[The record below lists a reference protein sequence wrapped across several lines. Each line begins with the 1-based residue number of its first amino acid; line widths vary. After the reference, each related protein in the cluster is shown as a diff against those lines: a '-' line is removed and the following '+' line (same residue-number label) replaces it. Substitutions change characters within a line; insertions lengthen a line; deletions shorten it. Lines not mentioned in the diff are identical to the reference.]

1 MVVAFLVA
9 VVLDNTV
16 PGSRQERGVYVWS
29 EPEAAQRD
37 SVVAKDYGLP
47 FRLLSCMMVVLSE
60 ISASS
65 SSTYH
70 YDVFLSFRGAD
81 TRYGFTDHLHKAL
94 LDAAI
99 DTFFYDVE
107 IQTGEDLKPEL
118 ENAIKTS
125 RASVIVLSKD
135 YASSTW
141 CLDELVLILEQRR
154 SSKHIVIPIFYHV
167 KPTDVRKQQSSFGDA
182 MARHKQKMEA
192 EPNEKKRSQL
202 ANKMKNWEKA
212 LTEVADLKGEE
223 ANGRRET
230 ILIERIVKE
239 INSRLE
245 LNKQSKIPLLIGMES
260 SVRTITS
267 FLKDDATE
275 ILTIWGMG
283 GIGKTH
289 LSNYVFKL
297 HYRDFERSSF
307 LEDIERRCMQPN
319 KLLDLQKQLLKDIG
333 DITWMDIHDANVAAS
348 KIEKL
353 LLRKKTLLVLD
364 GIDHFEQLDM
374 LVGTRGFLPGS
385 KIIITTKDASL
396 IEKCGLFM
404 SQVPPKHMM
413 HLLKGLDHKESLQL
427 LGLHA
432 FNGDY
437 PNKRYRKQARKVV
450 KHCGGHPLALKVS
463 GSSLRKQD
471 VAAWKDALK
480 LLQKETNPKIQQVLQ
495 ISFDSLPSN
504 NDKEL
509 FKHIACFF
517 IGKDSEFAEAILRKC
532 DMIPTF
538 GLSNLIDRCLLEVG
552 LDNELRMHQLLQE
565 LGRDLVRQ
573 ESPNE
578 PWERSR
584 IWHHEESYD
593 VLKQE
598 KGTAKIQGLVL
609 DMKMIENYTSHRTST
624 FTMERFGDD
633 LRRKIGARP
642 LLHRVCD
649 IFSWIWCLF
658 AWVFLLRS
666 SYSNELDIKTNAF
679 IGMDKLRILQLN
691 YVQLHGSYKHFPTC
705 LRWLSMHGF
714 PLSYLPLE
722 LQLGNLVALDM
733 SYSNLQY
740 LWKKPKLL
748 RSLKFLIL
756 SCCHELVSVGG
767 FDGFPL
773 LERLILAGCVSLV
786 EVCES
791 IGNCDRLLLLDLSEC
806 GNLKKLPRSIRKLK
820 NLRTLSIDGCSNHG
834 EFPVGIKD
842 MEPLEVLK
850 ADNVNI
856 ESQVSSS
863 SSSVI
868 VVPRSLKS
876 STISLPGSLVSL
888 SLRNNKLSNESF
900 PVGFGSLSMLEEL
913 DLGGN
918 QIDSLPD
925 CVRSLS
931 RLRVLNVEGCGRL
944 KTVLCAPRTLEHLNF
959 PDCVSLQRVTFHP
972 AASFPSLH
980 CEYSK
985 TLTEIEGV
993 FKKQAI
999 SEVDEEM
1006 LRRLGWI
1013 NRQHVKDDKFPT
1025 MSDLM
1030 NAQGKT
1036 FLVQMIDRPVVFST
1050 YFQGNRLPDWVT
1062 HISCSSELHFTL
1074 PSYGKSCRIRGLNV
1088 CFVTNVVSSTKS
1100 VFPSTTITNST
1111 KRYSDKIYV
1120 PRRPVAL
1127 EEGDIVWLSH
1137 WMLENEFKDGDEVSV
1152 YVDHPKVHVKEF
1164 GVSVV
1169 YDDDDDG
1176 NRREDPLADYKSL
1189 KLIHRRGCSLCL

>member
-1 MVVAFLVA
+1 MR
-9 VVLDNTV
+9 N
-16 PGSRQERGVYVWS
+16 
-29 EPEAAQRD
+29 
-37 SVVAKDYGLP
+37 SVIAISVHSMYSTDIELNKD
-47 FRLLSCMMVVLSE
+47 FSKSSILSCMMVVLSE

-99 DTFFYDVE
+99 NTFFDDDE

-125 RASVIVLSKD
+125 RASIIVLSKD

-192 EPNEKKRSQL
+192 ETNEKKRSQW
-202 ANKMKNWEKA
+202 AQKMKQWEKA

-245 LNKQSKIPLLIGMES
+245 LNKQSKIPPLIGMES

-267 FLKDDATE
+267 FLKYDTTE
-275 ILTIWGMG
+275 FLTIWGMG
-283 GIGKTH
+283 GIGKTY
-289 LSNYVFKL
+289 LAKYIFKL
-297 HYRDFERSSF
+297 HYLDFERSSF

-319 KLLDLQKQLLKDIG
+319 TLLDLQKQLLKDLG
-333 DITWMDIHDANVAAS
+333 DITWMDIHDANVATS

-353 LLRKKTLLVLD
+353 LLRNKTLLVLD
-364 GIDHFEQLDM
+364 GIDHFEQLD
-374 LVGTRGFLPGS
+374 LLIGTRGLHPGS
-385 KIIITTKDASL
+385 KIIFTTKDASL
-396 IEKCGLFM
+396 TEKCRLFM
-404 SQVPPKHMM
+404 TEFPPNHMK
-413 HLLKGLDHKESLQL
+413 HLLKGLNEEESQQL

-437 PNKRYRKQARKVV
+437 PNESYREQARKVV
-450 KHCGGHPLALKVS
+450 MYCEGHPLALTVL
-463 GSSLRKQD
+463 GSSLRKED
-471 VAAWKDALK
+471 VAVWKDTIK

-495 ISFDSLPSN
+495 ISFDSLPSK

-517 IGKDSEFAEAILRKC
+517 IGKDREITEAILTEC
-532 DMIPTF
+532 DLIPTF
-538 GLSNLIDRCLLEVG
+538 GFSRLIDRCLLTVG
-552 LDNELRMHQLLQE
+552 PGNELMMHQLLQE

-578 PWERSR
+578 PWERSL

-624 FTMERFGDD
+624 FTMEKFGDD
-633 LRRKIGARP
+633 LRNNKIGALP
-642 LLHRVCD
+642 LLYRVCD

-666 SYSNELDIKTNAF
+666 SYSNNLDIETKAF
-679 IGMDKLRILQLN
+679 KGMDKLRLLQLN
-691 YVQLHGSYKHFPTC
+691 YVQLHGSYKHFPTG

-733 SYSNLQY
+733 SYSNLQH

-756 SCCHELVSVGG
+756 SCCHELVRVGG

-773 LERLILAGCVSLV
+773 LERLILGGCGSLV

-806 GNLKKLPRSIRKLK
+806 GKLKRLPRSISRLK
-820 NLRTLSIDGCSNHG
+820 NLRTLSMDGCSNLG

-842 MEPLEVLK
+842 MESLEVLK
-850 ADNVNI
+850 ANNVNI

-863 SSSVI
+863 SVI
-868 VVPRSLKS
+868 VVPRGLKS
-876 STISLPGSLVSL
+876 FTIPGSLVRL
-888 SLRNNKLSNESF
+888 SLGNNNLSNESF
-900 PVGFGSLSMLEEL
+900 PVSFGSLSMLEHL
-913 DLGGN
+913 DLHGN
-918 QIDSLPD
+918 WIDSLPD
-925 CVRSLS
+925 CVRSLTS
-931 RLRVLNVEGCGRL
+931 LTNLNLSECRRL
-944 KTVLCAPRTLEHLNF
+944 KTVLCASRKVLNIYVGG
-959 PDCVSLQRVTFHP
+959 CVSLQKVTFQRETSILP
-972 AASFPSLH
+972 YVYYQ
-980 CEYSK
+980 ETT
-985 TLTEIEGV
+985 TLIEIEGKL
-993 FKKQAI
+993 KKQAI
-999 SEVDEEM
+999 SEIDEDM
-1006 LRRLGWI
+1006 LCRLGWI
-1013 NRQHVKDDKFPT
+1013 NKQHVIDDKFLT
-1025 MSDLM
+1025 MNCLLK
-1030 NAQGKT
+1030 AQGKT
-1036 FLVQMIDRPVVFST
+1036 FVTEVIHEDIVFTT
-1050 YFQGNRLPDWVT
+1050 YFQGNRLPDWIT
-1062 HISCSSELHFTL
+1062 HISHSSELHFSL
-1074 PSYGKSCRIRGLNV
+1074 PSSGKSCRIRGFNV
-1088 CFVTNVVSSTKS
+1088 CCVTTTVSSTKS
-1100 VFPSTTITNST
+1100 VIMPRMLIVNLT
-1111 KRYSDKIYV
+1111 KRYCNKIYG
-1120 PRRPVAL
+1120 PRRWAAPEIV
-1127 EEGDIVWLSH
+1127 EEGDIVFVSH
-1137 WMLENEFKDGDEVSV
+1137 WMFENNDQFEDGDEVSV
-1152 YVDHPKVHVKEF
+1152 HVLYFVNSHDQNDHVDVKEY

-1169 YDDDDDG
+1169 YDDDG
-1176 NRREDPLADYKSL
+1176 NKREDPLAEYKAWSL
-1189 KLIHRRGCSLCL
+1189 GIGYDSDAFY

>member
-1 MVVAFLVA
+1 
-9 VVLDNTV
+9 
-16 PGSRQERGVYVWS
+16 
-29 EPEAAQRD
+29 
-37 SVVAKDYGLP
+37 
-47 FRLLSCMMVVLSE
+47 
-60 ISASS
+60 
-65 SSTYH
+65 
-70 YDVFLSFRGAD
+70 
-81 TRYGFTDHLHKAL
+81 
-94 LDAAI
+94 
-99 DTFFYDVE
+99 
-107 IQTGEDLKPEL
+107 
-118 ENAIKTS
+118 
-125 RASVIVLSKD
+125 
-135 YASSTW
+135 
-141 CLDELVLILEQRR
+141 
-154 SSKHIVIPIFYHV
+154 
-167 KPTDVRKQQSSFGDA
+167 

-192 EPNEKKRSQL
+192 ETNEKKRSQW
-202 ANKMKNWEKA
+202 AQKMKQWEKA

-413 HLLKGLDHKESLQL
+413 HLLEGLDHKESLQL

-437 PNKRYRKQARKVV
+437 PNKSYKKQARKVV
-450 KHCGGHPLALKVS
+450 KHCGGHPLALKVF

-471 VAAWKDALK
+471 VVAWKDALK
-480 LLQKETNPKIQQVLQ
+480 LLQKEINPKIQQVLQ

-517 IGKDSEFAEAILRKC
+517 IGKDREFAEAILREC

-552 LDNELRMHQLLQE
+552 RDNELRMHQLLQE

-658 AWVFLLRS
+658 VWVFLLRS
-666 SYSNELDIKTNAF
+666 SYSNNLDNETKAF
-679 IGMDKLRILQLN
+679 NGMDKLRLLQLN
-691 YVQLHGSYKHFPTC
+691 YVQLHGSYKHFPTG

-722 LQLGNLVALDM
+722 LQLENIIALDM
-733 SYSNLQY
+733 SYSNLQH

-748 RSLKFLIL
+748 RTLKFLIL
-756 SCCHELVSVGG
+756 CCCHELVSVGG
-767 FDGFPL
+767 FDWFPL
-773 LERLILAGCVSLV
+773 LERLILGGCVNLV

-791 IGNCDRLLLLDLSEC
+791 IGNCDRLLLLDLNEC
-806 GNLKKLPRSIRKLK
+806 GKLKKLPRSIRRLK
-820 NLRTLSIDGCSNHG
+820 NLGTLSIDGCSNLG
-834 EFPVGIKD
+834 DFTIGIKD
-842 MEPLEVLK
+842 VESVEVLRG
-850 ADNVNI
+850 DNVNI

-863 SSSVI
+863 SVI
-868 VVPRSLKS
+868 LVPRSLKS
-876 STISLPGSLVSL
+876 FTISLPGSLVSL
-888 SLRNNKLSNESF
+888 SLRNNNLSNESF
-900 PVGFGSLSMLEEL
+900 PVAFGSLSMLKGL

-918 QIDSLPD
+918 QIEFLPD

-931 RLRVLNVEGCGRL
+931 RLRRLNVSGCGRL
-944 KTVLCAPRTLEHLNF
+944 KTVLCAPRTLKDL
-959 PDCVSLQRVTFHP
+959 DVSGCDSLQRVTFHP
-972 AASFPSLH
+972 EASWQSLSYGPYG
-980 CEYSK
+980 ERE
-985 TLTEIEGV
+985 TLTEIEGF
-993 FKKQAI
+993 FKRQAI
-999 SEVDEEM
+999 SEIDEEM

-1013 NRQHVKDDKFPT
+1013 NRHGKDDKFPT
-1025 MSDLM
+1025 MSDLL
-1030 NAQGKT
+1030 NTQGKT
-1036 FLVQMIDRPVVFST
+1036 FTAQMFHRFST

-1088 CFVTNVVSSTKS
+1088 CFVTNVVSSTKRV
-1100 VFPSTTITNST
+1100 VFPSATITNLT
-1111 KRYSDKIYV
+1111 KRYTDNIDGPLGS
-1120 PRRPVAL
+1120 VAF

-1137 WMLENEFKDGDEVSV
+1137 QMLEYNEFKDGDEVSV
-1152 YVDHPKVHVKEF
+1152 YVDDHPEVHVKEF

-1169 YDDDDDG
+1169 YDDDDG
-1176 NRREDPLADYKSL
+1176 NKREDPLADYKFWRL
-1189 KLIHRRGCSLCL
+1189 KHRWGCSLCS